1 MEPTQNFADQLD
13 DYLLGRMSPQEA
25 DAFAARAAQDPLLAQ
40 ELRLQQ
46 DVVAGLRR
54 ARAAQL
60 KTRLDQLPTPAAATF
75 TVGQWVG
82 FGIASVAVVA
92 GAVSLYLAQQ
102 PDKNLQQADSAR
114 QAAQVYTP
122 APVVEPATTTSA
134 AEVPTPTPVAEAPAN
149 ADALTEARPEVAL
162 ESPQPSQA
170 KPAAQAGSTLPAPEP
185 LYVAR
190 KKTTTQR
197 AANGNAQAS
206 ALNTDTPDEEAGSS
220 GTIDKPG
227 VSAPASG
234 KVVENNEVK
243 TKPDIIIRQ
252 ADELAYQY
260 FDNRLFLYGSFGDAI
275 YELLELVS
283 AKEGRRL
290 YVFYKDRFYTVQK
303 NVRDVTPLQPVTD
316 PKLEGE
322 LTLLRKKK
330 AD

>member
-1 MEPTQNFADQLD
+1 MEPTPNFADQLD
-13 DYLLGRMSPQEA
+13 DYLLGRLSPQEA

-60 KTRLDQLPTPAAATF
+60 KTRLEQLPTPAAPTF

-82 FGIASVAVVA
+82 FGVASVAVVA
-92 GAVSLYLAQQ
+92 GALSLYLAQQ
-102 PDKNLQQADSAR
+102 PDRDLQRADSAR

-122 APVVEPATTTSA
+122 SEVEEPSLA
-134 AEVPTPTPVAEAPAN
+134 AAAPTPAPVAEEPSA
-149 ADALTEARPEVAL
+149 ADALTEARPEAAI

-170 KPAAQAGSTLPAPEP
+170 KPSPQANGSMPTAEP

-197 AANGNAQAS
+197 AGNTAS
-206 ALNTDTPDEEAGSS
+206 SPAALNTDTPDEEAGNAGS
-220 GTIDKPG
+220 IDKPG

-234 KVVENNEVK
+234 KVVENNEIK
-243 TKPDIIIRQ
+243 TKPDVIIRQ

-290 YVFYKDRFYTVQK
+290 YVFYKDRFYTVQR
-303 NVRDVTPLQPVTD
+303 NVREVTPLQPVTD
-316 PKLEGE
+316 SKLEGE

-330 AD
+330 TD